1 MALEQEQLLLAL
13 ALSESNA
20 ANVEDSFQD
29 WALLPEEEPQPL
41 ATFEEGPTFHLTD
54 SQLARHLVA
63 GEDHEQEHQRPLP
76 SKALKETP
84 TNLTDSQLARQLAAE
99 EESGNSLSSFQ
110 DQMDEDQAMMR
121 AIKESRREIEEQER
135 RALREQQE
143 REFQETLL
151 MDQLKEQEKENKRK
165 QEEACKE
172 EVSRLRALLPDDVTI
187 EHAKAEQAK
196 SAGVGRCICALVVRL
211 PDGSRLERRF
221 WGDSTL
227 LDVKHFVDLY
237 LLERQQAAVAGEA
250 REGPDP
256 SRPGPWEHYYF
267 ATSLPQKKFTN
278 WTETLEE
285 AALCPRA
292 ILYMQEQSEHKNSG
306 IP

>member
-1 MALEQEQLLLAL
+1 MNKNIRDHCHRKR
-13 ALSESNA
+13 SK
-20 ANVEDSFQD
+20 
-29 WALLPEEEPQPL
+29 
-41 ATFEEGPTFHLTD
+41 
-54 SQLARHLVA
+54 RHLPTSPTVNWQGVA
-63 GEDHEQEHQRPLP
+63 ISSLFFFLFSLLELIIIF
-76 SKALKETP
+76 T
-84 TNLTDSQLARQLAAE
+84 RQLAAE

-278 WTETLEE
+278 WYTNVDVSL
-285 AALCPRA
+285 
-292 ILYMQEQSEHKNSG
+292 
-306 IP
+306 